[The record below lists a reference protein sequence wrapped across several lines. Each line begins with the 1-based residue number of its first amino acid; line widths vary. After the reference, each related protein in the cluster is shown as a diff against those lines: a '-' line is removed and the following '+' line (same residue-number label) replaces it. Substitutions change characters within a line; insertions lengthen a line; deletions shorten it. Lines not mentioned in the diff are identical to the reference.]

1 MTDILFLGAIFLFVF
16 ILFYFLP
23 TINGKGTLFGF
34 VVHENSSAVDVLRKY
49 RLGLMA
55 IGLFFLSAIIGGIF
69 YLPQSLVFTYIF
81 SVLASGWWLHTNFL
95 RSWRMRKIET
105 FSRFAATLK
114 PRRLID
120 FTNIGWEFAVILLT
134 LVPAGVLIH
143 YYPQLPETVP
153 VHWGVNGEADHW
165 AIKSVPSVFFIS
177 FLGLYLQILFALLKS
192 DVVHA
197 RLRVPAENSE
207 LILPLK
213 EIVHRANINLLD
225 WGRLMIGVLFGGINL
240 MTLSILASPLM
251 ATLTN
256 IFIWL
261 GVVLLLVGVGIFG
274 YQITLAER
282 QIKEIAGQIVFQTA
296 NEEKGWD
303 SGFLYSNP
311 DDAAFCVEKLTGGGF
326 TFNSAHKRVYLYA
339 VLLGVLV
346 ATSIIALI
354 FI

>member
-1 MTDILFLGAIFLFVF
+1 MTDILFFGAIFLFVF
-16 ILFYFLP
+16 ILFYFFP

-34 VVHENSSAVDVLRKY
+34 VVHEDSSATDVLRKY
-49 RLGLMA
+49 RIGLTA
-55 IGLFFLSAIIGGIF
+55 IGLFFLSAIIGGIY
-69 YLPQSLVFTYIF
+69 YLPKSLVFTYIF

-120 FTNIGWEFAVILLT
+120 FTNIGWEFAVILLM
-134 LVPAGVLIH
+134 LVPTGILINF
-143 YYPQLPETVP
+143 YPQLPESVP
-153 VHWGVNGEADHW
+153 VHWNASGSADHW
-165 AIKSVPSVFFIS
+165 AAKSVVNVFFIS
-177 FLGLYLQILFALLKS
+177 FLGLYLQIFFVILKS
-192 DVVHA
+192 DVVRA
-197 RLRVPAENSE
+197 RLRVPAENSDQ
-207 LILPLK
+207 ILPLK
-213 EIVHRANINLLD
+213 EIVHQANINLLD

-240 MTLSILASPLM
+240 LTLSILASPLM

-261 GVVLLLVGVGIFG
+261 GVVLLLIGVGIYG

-282 QIKEIAGQIVFQTA
+282 QIKAIAGQIVFQTA

-303 SGFLYSNP
+303 SGFFYSNP

-326 TFNSAHKRVYLYA
+326 TFNSAHKRIYLYA
-339 VLLGVLV
+339 VMLGILAVS
-346 ATSIIALI
+346 SIIALI